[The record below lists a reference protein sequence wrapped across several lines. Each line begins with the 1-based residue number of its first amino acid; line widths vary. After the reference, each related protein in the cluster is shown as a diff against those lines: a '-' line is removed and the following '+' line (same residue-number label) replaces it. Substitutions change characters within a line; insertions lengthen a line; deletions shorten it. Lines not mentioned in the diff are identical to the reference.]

1 MEIRIKDASLQCLE
15 NGQLEL
21 GGYINVTER
30 QSEMLFSQKRNKW
43 FKETMKKG
51 VFQRAIDKAKE
62 IPLLLE
68 HDWNQKLASTNNG
81 TLELTEDNIGL
92 KFKAVIENR
101 DIYDQ
106 VKAGLINACSFGFR
120 ALHQSIEGVNDRF
133 EKRYVDE
140 IELKEVSLVKN
151 PAYVGSLV
159 ETRAM
164 LEEEIKKIDSLTN
177 ESSKDSIATE
187 EERAKAKEP
196 VEDSKV
202 AKENEDSKEK
212 EQSKDNESDEKK
224 VEDTEEDSEKEK
236 APNDDKE
243 SKGEPLKKES
253 SENSEYS
260 ENEDEESKKKDSKKE
275 SDKSKDKQKEKRALG
290 DVPSNDA
297 EIVTKESINK
307 IVEDLVQ
314 AKLQEI
320 QQAEQE
326 EKESNQLLND
336 IQEYHREVENEV
348 QADCMKHNLQVMRLR
363 TDYMKLCQLKRIN

>member
-15 NGQLEL
+15 EGKLEV

-30 QSEMLFSQKRNKW
+30 QSEMLFSQQRNKW

-51 VFQRAIDKAKE
+51 VFQRAINKAKE

-68 HDWNQKLASTNNG
+68 HDWSQKLANTNDG
-81 TLELTEDNIGL
+81 TLELVEDNIGL
-92 KFKAVIENR
+92 KFRAMIENKE
-101 DIYDQ
+101 IYDQ
-106 VKAGLINACSFGFR
+106 VKAGLINACSFGFK
-120 ALHQSIEGVNDRF
+120 ALHQSIEGVNERF
-133 EKRYVDE
+133 ERRYVDE

-164 LEEEIKKIDSLTN
+164 LEEEIKKIDSLTS
-177 ESSKDSIATE
+177 ESSIESPATE
-187 EERAKAKEP
+187 EERAKPKEP
-196 VEDSKV
+196 TQKEEVAKDKEDSQEKDQSKNDESDKEKVEDS
-202 AKENEDSKEK
+202 EK
-212 EQSKDNESDEKK
+212 EDTPNDEKESKKESSQKKSSENSESSEKEDDEKSDEA
-224 VEDTEEDSEKEK
+224 ELDEEDSEK
-236 APNDDKE
+236 N
-243 SKGEPLKKES
+243 
-253 SENSEYS
+253 
-260 ENEDEESKKKDSKKE
+260 
-275 SDKSKDKQKEKRALG
+275 KDKPKEKRDLG
-290 DVPSNDA
+290 EVPSNDT
-297 EIVTKESINK
+297 EFVTKESINQ

-326 EKESNQLLND
+326 EKNCNQMLND
-336 IQEYHREVENEV
+336 VQEYHREVENEI

>member
-15 NGQLEL
+15 EGKLKV

-30 QSEMLFSQKRNKW
+30 QSEMLFSQQRNKW

-51 VFQRAIDKAKE
+51 VFQRAIDNAKE

-68 HDWNQKLASTNNG
+68 HDWSQKLANTNDG
-81 TLELTEDNIGL
+81 TLELVEDNIGL
-92 KFKAVIENR
+92 KFRAIIENKE
-101 DIYDQ
+101 IYDQ
-106 VKAGLINACSFGFR
+106 VEAGLINACSFGFR
-120 ALHQSIEGVNDRF
+120 ALHQSIEGVNERF
-133 EKRYVDE
+133 ERRYVDE
-140 IELKEVSLVKN
+140 IELKEVSLVKK

-177 ESSKDSIATE
+177 EASIESPATD
-187 EERAKAKEP
+187 EERAKTKEP
-196 VEDSKV
+196 AQEEV
-202 AKENEDSKEK
+202 AKDKEDLQEK
-212 EQSKDNESDEKK
+212 NQSKADESNKEN
-224 VEDTEEDSEKEK
+224 VEDSEKED
-236 APNDDKE
+236 APNEEKE
-243 SKGEPLKKES
+243 SKEESSQKKS
-253 SENSEYS
+253 SENSESS
-260 ENEDEESKKKDSKKE
+260 EKEDDEESDEVE
-275 SDKSKDKQKEKRALG
+275 SDEEDLEKNKDKPKEKRDLG
-290 DVPSNDA
+290 EVPSNDT
-297 EIVTKESINK
+297 EFVTKESINQ

-326 EKESNQLLND
+326 EKNCNQMLND
-336 IQEYHREVENEV
+336 VQEYHREVENEI